1 MAALGFLTAL
11 TGWVGIALAVLML
24 GLGLA
29 AAWDRAL
36 LRGRH
41 SPRALEILP
50 SGEGVLRLAGGE
62 AGALRALPGSAVTR
76 YWVALGADLPFRK
89 SVFVVPGMLGEED
102 FRRLRL
108 WALWGRVPGVAPGQ
122 LHG

>member
-1 MAALGFLTAL
+1 M
-11 TGWVGIALAVLML
+11 ALAVLVL
-24 GLGLA
+24 ALGLA

-36 LRGRH
+36 LLGRR
-41 SPRALEILP
+41 SPRQIEILP
-50 SGEGVLRLAGGE
+50 SGEAVLSDAV
-62 AGALRALPGSAVTR
+62 GASGTLRVLPGAGVTR
-76 YWVALGADLPFRK
+76 YWVALGARQPWRK
-89 SVFVVPGMLGEED
+89 SVLVVPGMLGEEE